1 MGIKSTIVS
10 AVASAVKGKEGA
22 TPTTPLS
29 IDKTPRTTEMEQGMS
44 APSNTRE
51 NTPTINTPINMGTLV
66 GGNIQ
71 GV

>member
-10 AVASAVKGKEGA
+10 AVTSAVKGEEGE
-22 TPTTPLS
+22 TPKTPISTDTTP
-29 IDKTPRTTEMEQGMS
+29 RNTEMEQGMVQ
-44 APSNTRE
+44 PSNTRE